1 MRRFLLLLVALGGGA
16 QLSIVHSQLSI
27 DMHEVQITAHRRLKD
42 TGVQKTVLDTT
53 VLHQNIALSMSDIL
67 TQHSTLFIK
76 SYGRATESTAEFRG
90 TSPSHTQVLWNG
102 MKINSPMLGTV
113 DFSTIPAY
121 FIDHA
126 NLLHGAS
133 SLTLTGGGLGGAVE
147 MQTQPLFGQ
156 GYALQYIQGI
166 GSFGTYDQ
174 FLRFTYGNDHWSTS
188 TRLVYSTSDNDFKYT
203 NYDKKVD
210 VRDDMGNI
218 IRSYHPTEH
227 NRSGYFDDV
236 HALQDFYYR
245 DERGNRLGA
254 MLWYTHSLRGLP
266 FLSVDYRDNVDFK
279 NEHRQDALRS
289 VLSWDRH
296 FGRWNTAVRG
306 GYVWQDIAYDYS
318 TTREAVITDITHS
331 RSRSQQAYVQAD
343 ADWMPT
349 DRWLLSGNLATYYNH
364 VRSADKS
371 PFHIGDNYNLGRTE
385 CNLSLSAKW
394 RPTERL
400 SLSAVLREECY
411 KRGSLN
417 GQRGKADFVPVIPAL
432 FAEYAVFR
440 GKEQGAR
447 EKGERRKVKGEGA
460 RSKRNEIVIKA
471 SVARNYRYPSMDD
484 LYFKPGGNPDL
495 RPERGFTYDG
505 GLEGS
510 VERNVISLKFN
521 LSAFDSY
528 ITDWILWTPNAK
540 GYWQPS
546 NLRKV
551 HNYGTEMRTAAD
563 VRLPHQWG
571 LSLTANYAFTPSI
584 NRSEDL
590 DDNDASYGKQLVY
603 VPRHSANLSGRLS
616 WRNWTLRYQWTFYSE
631 RFTTTSNEVSLI
643 TGRLRPYYMND
654 ISVEKQFQWRK
665 VHASLKGV
673 VNNLFGSEYVTVLSR
688 PMPGRNFEIFVEIK
702 PQW

>member
-1 MRRFLLLLVALGGGA
+1 M
-16 QLSIVHSQLSI
+16 
-27 DMHEVQITAHRRLKD
+27 DEVQVTAHRRLKD
-42 TGVQKTVLDTT
+42 AGIQKTVLDTT
-53 VLHQNIALSMSDIL
+53 VLHQSIALSMSDIL
-67 TQHSTLFIK
+67 TQNSTLFIK

-121 FIDHA
+121 FIDQA

-147 MQTQPLFGQ
+147 MQTRPLFGQ

-174 FLRFTYGNDHWSTS
+174 FLRFTYGNDRWSTS

-210 VRDDMGNI
+210 VRDEMGHI
-218 IRSYHPTEH
+218 VRSYHPKEH

-236 HALQDFYYR
+236 HALQDVYYR
-245 DERGNRLGA
+245 DDRGNRFGG

-266 FLSVDYRDNVDFK
+266 FLSVDYRDNLDFK
-279 NEHRQDALRS
+279 NEHRQDAVRS
-289 VLSWDRH
+289 VLSWDRR

-318 TTREAVITDITHS
+318 TTRETVSTDITHS
-331 RSRSQQAYVQAD
+331 RSRSHQGYVQAD

-349 DRWLLSGNLATYYNH
+349 DRWLLSGNLSAYYNH
-364 VRSADKS
+364 VRSQDKS
-371 PFHIGDNYNLGRTE
+371 PFHIGDNYDLGRME
-385 CNLSLSAKW
+385 YHLSLSAKW

-400 SLSAVLREECY
+400 SLSAILREECY

-417 GQRGKADFVPVIPAL
+417 GKRGKADFVPVIPAL
-432 FAEYAVFR
+432 FAEYAVW
-440 GKEQGAR
+440 KSE
-447 EKGERRKVKGEGA
+447 
-460 RSKRNEIVIKA
+460 KRNVRSEKSA
-471 SVARNYRYPSMDD
+471 PLTSHLYLKSSVARNYRYPTMDD

-495 RPERGFTYDG
+495 RPERGITYDG
-505 GLEGS
+505 GLEGTITHKS
-510 VERNVISLKFN
+510 FTLKAN

-546 NLRKV
+546 NLKKV
-551 HNYGTEMRTAAD
+551 HNYGTEMMLTAD

-571 LSLTANYAFTPSI
+571 ISLTANYAFTPSI

-616 WRNWTLRYQWTFYSE
+616 WRSWTLHYQWTFYSE
-631 RFTTTSNEVSLI
+631 RFTTTSNEVSYI

-654 ISVEKQFQWRK
+654 ISLEKQFQWRK
-665 VHASLKGV
+665 VHASLKAA

-688 PMPGRNFEIFVEIK
+688 PMPGRNFEIFVEIR
-702 PQW
+702 PQWKGKKMKNEKGKGKNEK